1 MPASMMRTID
11 VGTSWT
17 ASVLRVGLGLTAS
30 HAGARP
36 ERPIEL
42 YEFEACPF
50 CRKVRE
56 AVTMLDL
63 DVLIRPCPKDGPRYR
78 PEVVARGGRSMFP
91 YMVDPNTD
99 TEMYESSDII
109 KYLYEH
115 YGNRGAPWV
124 LSSNITVLLG
134 SLASA
139 VRAARGGRYR
149 KAKAPDEPLELRGF
163 EASPFVRLARET
175 LCELELPYLLHPLG
189 KGSAGRKAFVERS
202 GRMMVPYL
210 ADPNT
215 GTEMFESAD
224 IRRYLLET
232 YTA

>member
-1 MPASMMRTID
+1 
-11 VGTSWT
+11 
-17 ASVLRVGLGLTAS
+17 
-30 HAGARP
+30 
-36 ERPIEL
+36 
-42 YEFEACPF
+42 
-50 CRKVRE
+50 
-56 AVTMLDL
+56 MLDL